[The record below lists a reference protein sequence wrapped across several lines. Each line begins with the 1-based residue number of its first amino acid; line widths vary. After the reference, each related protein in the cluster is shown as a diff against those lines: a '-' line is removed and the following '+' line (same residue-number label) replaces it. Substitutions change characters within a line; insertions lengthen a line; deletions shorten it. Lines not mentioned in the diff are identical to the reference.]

1 MRPPDANERRPGK
14 GGVQDGAGGNVETSL
29 PPDPGIDPDELA
41 TQLRRRREASWRLPP
56 MPSGHRDPLDQRAA
70 S

>member
-1 MRPPDANERRPGK
+1 VGDTAERRPGK
-14 GGVQDGAGGNVETSL
+14 GGVQDDAGSNVETSL

-41 TQLRRRREASWRLPP
+41 KQLRRRREASRRLPP
-56 MPSGHRDPLDQRAA
+56 MPCGHRDPLDCPRAA